1 MTINNKKIAYFFF
14 FSVCFS
20 LFPSFLT
27 LAKVDAVSDH
37 GFIIENIIETD
48 ASVPQSWRALVSN
61 VDAWWPKDHS
71 WWRGTFSID
80 AAAGGCFCEKS
91 GNASAQHMAISF
103 VEPDKQLT
111 MTGGLGPLQNMG
123 VYGALN
129 WQFTHLP
136 DTNKTRIIMR
146 YQVQGFAPDGFA
158 SLAPIVDSVQAQ
170 QLNALAD
177 YLKTQ

>member
-37 GFIIENIIETD
+37 GFIIENAIETD

-80 AAAGGCFCEKS
+80 AAAGGVSVKRVETP
-91 GNASAQHMAISF
+91 QHNIW
-103 VEPDKQLT
+103 QLVLLSQT
-111 MTGGLGPLQNMG
+111 SN
-123 VYGALN
+123 
-129 WQFTHLP
+129 
-136 DTNKTRIIMR
+136 
-146 YQVQGFAPDGFA
+146 
-158 SLAPIVDSVQAQ
+158 
-170 QLNALAD
+170 
-177 YLKTQ
+177 